1 MKNKGVFLFVLTFT
15 FVFMSGCYTAVP
27 YSFAENESGNGT
39 ATITFLSEKTASGV
53 DLHYFEGIELPMP
66 ERKKYWA
73 PVTFPA
79 GRPFA
84 LTVNVYYSNT
94 DYGTEVIFNCP
105 ALTAGKSY
113 TLGIEIRSPRTFLGR
128 TIVEMEEKLVLRDKK
143 TKVIVYEE
151 LLTIR

>member
-15 FVFMSGCYTAVP
+15 FVFMGGCYTAVP

-39 ATITFLSEKTASGV
+39 ATITFLSTKEASGV
-53 DLHYFEGIELPMP
+53 DLHYFERIELPIP
-66 ERKKYWA
+66 EKRKYWA

-94 DYGTEVIFNCP
+94 DYGTEVIFNCS
-105 ALTAGKSY
+105 ALTAGKGY
-113 TLGIEIRSPRTFLGR
+113 TLGIEIKSARTFLGK
-128 TIVEMEEKLVLRDKK
+128 TIEERQEKLVLRDAK
-143 TKVIVYEE
+143 TKAIVYEQ